1 MSSLTCSR
9 FCLMKHDL
17 ERSVDKLAFLKENWP
32 SFAQIENVDRLSKL
46 ELQCSLCLLEIV
58 IDGLSKEEFSCPNKE
73 LIRLVIMYVYIQNR
87 FELCEIKELHTK
99 LVMIPVKKRKKWFT
113 KS

>member
-1 MSSLTCSR
+1 MSNLTCSR
-9 FCLMKHDL
+9 ICLMKHDL

-46 ELQCSLCLLEIV
+46 ELQCSLCLLDIV

-73 LIRLVIMYVYIQNR
+73 LIRLVIMYVYIQER
-87 FELCEIKELHTK
+87 FELCTIKELHTK
-99 LVMIPVKKRKKWFT
+99 LVKSSVRTKKKWFM

>member
-1 MSSLTCSR
+1 MSNLTCSCI
-9 FCLMKHDL
+9 CLMKHDL

-46 ELQCSLCLLEIV
+46 ELQCSLCLLDIV
-58 IDGLSKEEFSCPNKE
+58 IDGLNKE
-73 LIRLVIMYVYIQNR
+73 LIHLVIMYVYIQNR
-87 FELCEIKELHTK
+87 FELCEIKEMHTK